1 MTQSTK
7 LFSRTVINV
16 LHKLGTYGP
25 KLAGYYASGA
35 HDKILQ
41 LREPCPSADT
51 FIEDYAAYNLLRKYD
66 GLNVDI
72 DTKAVA
78 LAKWIE
84 ADELCKVHNET
95 WDAGNRR
102 AGALVFYA
110 QRKISQILGSFCPDE
125 FVASIDHSGGASTQ
139 RKRRSSSSA
148 NKESDNQYV
157 TLGAHGLLR
166 AVQLHNGYYATPVIR
181 NFSKFTTVPKDA
193 KTDRPII
200 IENQGNMLMQKAIG
214 SMIRRRLKRVG
225 INLNDQSNNQRAAGK
240 LHNATID
247 LSSASDSIW
256 SCMIPLLL
264 PKPWSDVII
273 DTRSPAV
280 QIGGQIRELH
290 KIGGMGNGFV
300 FELESLIFYAITYA
314 AIQCSYENGP
324 CRPTDILVYG
334 DDIIVDVSHAQTV
347 CAALETFGFT
357 INRSKSFWSGPFRES
372 CGYHYHNERCITP
385 VYIKHFDNTLGAWYH
400 LYNSLSELSQRI
412 GICFD
417 DELTSIEA
425 YLRKHKAF
433 NYVPESFGLRSGI
446 RAPFDVAQPKPV
458 RCPRNRKKP
467 WVQGYAVKHLVNKP
481 REYVVCQ
488 LGAYLRTL
496 RRASGRI
503 PEPVVY
509 WPRRSNSVKVPCYFT
524 TEVLDL
530 GDDYNNNRGSRLFNI
545 RTAADVGEEV
555 FSVSEI
561 SFW

>member
-7 LFSRTVINV
+7 LFSRVIISV

-25 KLAGYYASGA
+25 KVAGYFASGA

-41 LREPCPSADT
+41 MQQPCQYADT
-51 FIEDYAAYNLLRKYD
+51 FIEDYAAYNLLRKYN
-66 GLNVDI
+66 GLDVKTDPG
-72 DTKAVA
+72 AVA

-84 ADELCKVHNET
+84 ADELCKVHNES
-95 WDAGNRR
+95 WDAENRR
-102 AGALVFYA
+102 ASALVHYA
-110 QRKISQILGSFCPDE
+110 RRKISQILDEFDPDE
-125 FVASIDHSGGASTQ
+125 FVTSIDHSGGASTQ

-157 TLGAHGLLR
+157 TLGAHRLLC
-166 AVQLHNGYYATPVIR
+166 AVQRYNGYYATPVIR

-200 IENQGNMLMQKAIG
+200 IENQGNMLMQKAVG
-214 SMIRRRLKRVG
+214 SMIRRRLRRVG
-225 INLNDQSNNQRAAGK
+225 IDLNDQTNNQRAAGK
-240 LHNATID
+240 LQNATID

-256 SCMIPLLL
+256 ACMIPLLL

-273 DTRSPAV
+273 DLRSPAV
-280 QIGGQIRELH
+280 EINKRIYELH

-300 FELESLIFYAITYA
+300 FELETLIFYAITYA

-357 INRSKSFWSGPFRES
+357 INRNKSFWSGPFRES
-372 CGYHYHNERCITP
+372 CGYHYYNERCITP
-385 VYIKHFDNTLGAWYH
+385 VYIKHFDETFGAWYH
-400 LYNSLSELSQRI
+400 LYNSLNELGQRI
-412 GICFD
+412 GSDFD
-417 DELTSIEA
+417 SELTLIEA

-446 RAPFDVAQPKPV
+446 RASFDVARPKPV
-458 RCPRNRKKP
+458 RRPRNRKKP

-488 LGAYLRTL
+488 QGAYLRTL
-496 RRASGRI
+496 RRASKRS

-524 TEVLDL
+524 IEVLDL
-530 GDDYNNNRGSRLFNI
+530 GDDYNNNRGDRMFNI